1 MVMAYIVMAYIVMV
15 YVVMDI
21 CSPAKAVR
29 MIASTVA
36 VMVTVTLMA
45 TFPVTVTT
53 KATGIYNGHT

>member
-1 MVMAYIVMAYIVMV
+1 MAYIVMV